1 MGNLKVWFSVAH
13 FRLQLIVL
21 IDLKLLPMSYEL
33 VFLVTDALGLVFV
46 PENPSSLVFAGGA
59 SEAPGL
65 KQLH

>member
-1 MGNLKVWFSVAH
+1 MGNLEVWFSVAH
-13 FRLQLIVL
+13 FRLQLIIL

-33 VFLVTDALGLVFV
+33 VFLVADALGLLFV
-46 PENPSSLVFAGGA
+46 PEKPPSLMFT